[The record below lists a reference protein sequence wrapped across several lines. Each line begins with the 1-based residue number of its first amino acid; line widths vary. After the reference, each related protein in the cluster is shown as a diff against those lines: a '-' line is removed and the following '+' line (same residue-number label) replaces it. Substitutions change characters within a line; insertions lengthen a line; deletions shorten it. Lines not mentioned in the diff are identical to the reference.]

1 MNQNHLSPS
10 YSNSNVAQTFHYFK
24 HPIIPS
30 HALYIVLALFLFG
43 LSISLFIL
51 VVVHNPLFFLSFLF
65 LFGLIAAF
73 LLWNSLSFRNN
84 TTILHYLHSLPDS
97 DLTLASHGQLV
108 KITGLVS
115 CGDVSLESSYEK
127 VGRCV
132 YTSTLLFECGEL
144 GLKPV
149 DVKESCFGW
158 RLAYSERLSTDFYI
172 TDKNSGIRAF
182 VKAGPDSSVIPLM
195 KESRLVTTGKK
206 CKVLASH
213 LRKWLRDRNLS
224 SEARFLRL
232 EEGYVK
238 EGGSISVFG
247 ILQRSNDVMVV
258 TPPHELISTGC
269 IWKKLLLPVDIDGLI
284 LAIPSVQN
292 LQPTLT

>member
-1 MNQNHLSPS
+1 MNQNHLSLS
-10 YSNSNVAQTFHYFK
+10 HSNVAQTFK
-24 HPIIPS
+24 LPLTPS
-30 HALYIVLALFLFG
+30 LALYIVLALFLFG
-43 LSISLFIL
+43 LAVSILIL
-51 VVVHNPLFFLSFLF
+51 VVVHNPLFFLFFLLF
-65 LFGLIAAF
+65 FGLIVAF
-73 LLWNSLSFRNN
+73 LLWNSFSFRNN

-108 KITGLVS
+108 KITGHVS
-115 CGDVSLESSYEK
+115 CGNVSLESSYEN

-172 TDKNSGIRAF
+172 TDNDKSH
-182 VKAGPDSSVIPLM
+182 KALMIIPLI
-195 KESRLVTTGKK
+195 KESRLVTTGKN

-224 SEARFLRL
+224 SETRLLRL

-238 EGGSISVFG
+238 EGDLISVFG
-247 ILQRSNDVMVV
+247 ILQRSSDVMVV
-258 TPPHELISTGC
+258 TPQQELISTGC

-284 LAIPSVQN
+284 LAIP
-292 LQPTLT
+292 